1 MYFVA
6 LFIANLIVS
15 QDLTIPRYPHH
26 VLTWLL
32 VWAYDVAK
40 VSCTYNVLSA
50 NSHAVDDVSTLIVAL
65 FLFG

>member
-15 QDLTIPRYPHH
+15 QDLTIPRYRHH

-32 VWAYDVAK
+32 VWVYDVAK
-40 VSCTYNVLSA
+40 ILLQSRR
-50 NSHAVDDVSTLIVAL
+50 LIRSRHLTSLKLV
-65 FLFG
+65 FVHM